1 MGGSILKKPVH
12 RGPRGRYV
20 CAGSEGAACWFGD
33 MVVEISIWKER
44 SEAVCGTNLKER
56 LEKSSSEIKLDTKG
70 VGRVTAWGRRGAFLE
85 ELKV

>member
-12 RGPRGRYV
+12 RGPRGRSV

-44 SEAVCGTNLKER
+44 SEGSVWDKLEGEARKE
-56 LEKSSSEIKLDTKG
+56 
-70 VGRVTAWGRRGAFLE
+70 
-85 ELKV
+85 